1 MKFKKGDTVIYPQH
15 GACKVEAIRKEDPL
29 NTGKQQE
36 YLVLRTVIGD
46 MTLRVPMS
54 KVDEVGV
61 RPPVSPD
68 ELEDL
73 VAVLA
78 KADPRVPSNWS
89 RRFKNHQEKLK
100 SGDVYQVAEV
110 VRNLAARNRD
120 ASLSAAERTMYER
133 ARVNLI
139 SEIAPAL
146 KVTTDEAEVYLD
158 DALAKGVLKPVK
170 AAKPAKAV
178 APKVEVAKVESDD
191 DDLDDDID
199 EKPAA
204 PAAKAVPVKKAAPA
218 KKAAAP
224 KPVAEKAEKAE
235 APAKKA
241 PAKKVVA
248 KKPAKA

>member
-15 GACKVEAIRKEDPL
+15 GACIVQGTKKMTVFDE
-29 NTGKQQE
+29 TQE
-36 YLVLRTVIGD
+36 YLILRTVINE
-46 MTLRVPMS
+46 MTLSVPVS
-54 KVDEVGV
+54 KAEEVGV

-133 ARVNLI
+133 ARINLI

-146 KVTTDEAEVYLD
+146 KVSSEEAERYLD
-158 DALAKGVLKPVK
+158 EALAKGVLKPVK
-170 AAKPAKAV
+170 
-178 APKVEVAKVESDD
+178 ET
-191 DDLDDDID
+191 
-199 EKPAA
+199 
-204 PAAKAVPVKKAAPA
+204 KK
-218 KKAAAP
+218 KS
-224 KPVAEKAEKAE
+224 
-235 APAKKA
+235 
-241 PAKKVVA
+241 
-248 KKPAKA
+248 

>member
-15 GACKVEAIRKEDPL
+15 GACIVQGTKKMTVFDETQD
-29 NTGKQQE
+29 
-36 YLVLRTVIGD
+36 YLILRTVINE
-46 MTLRVPMS
+46 MTLSVPVN
-54 KVDEVGV
+54 KAEEVGV

-133 ARVNLI
+133 ARINLI

-146 KVTTDEAEVYLD
+146 KVSSEEAERYLD
-158 DALAKGVLKPVK
+158 EALAKGVLKPVK
-170 AAKPAKAV
+170 
-178 APKVEVAKVESDD
+178 ET
-191 DDLDDDID
+191 
-199 EKPAA
+199 
-204 PAAKAVPVKKAAPA
+204 KK
-218 KKAAAP
+218 KS
-224 KPVAEKAEKAE
+224 
-235 APAKKA
+235 
-241 PAKKVVA
+241 
-248 KKPAKA
+248 

>member
-15 GACKVEAIRKEDPL
+15 GACIVQGTKKMTVFDETQD
-29 NTGKQQE
+29 
-36 YLVLRTVIGD
+36 YLILRTVINE
-46 MTLRVPMS
+46 MTLSVPVS
-54 KVDEVGV
+54 KAEEVGV

-133 ARVNLI
+133 ARINLI

-146 KVTTDEAEVYLD
+146 KVSSEEAERYLD
-158 DALAKGVLKPVK
+158 EALAKGVLKP
-170 AAKPAKAV
+170 AK
-178 APKVEVAKVESDD
+178 ET
-191 DDLDDDID
+191 
-199 EKPAA
+199 
-204 PAAKAVPVKKAAPA
+204 KK
-218 KKAAAP
+218 KS
-224 KPVAEKAEKAE
+224 
-235 APAKKA
+235 
-241 PAKKVVA
+241 
-248 KKPAKA
+248 